1 MPRIYYCLLVP
12 ILLVAF
18 FSCSSAQKP
27 TSVSDLIASGAVVQK
42 LADGFGFTEGP
53 AADADGNVFFTDQ
66 PNNKIWKWGVD
77 SALTVFHDSPERAN
91 GMFFDLNGNL
101 LACADQY
108 FRLVSFNK
116 QGQMTVL
123 VDNFEGKRLNGPND
137 LWVHANGGIYF
148 TDPYYQRPWW
158 ERTAPEID
166 GQCVYYLK
174 PDRKSVIRVIDD
186 FVQPNGIIGAPDGKT
201 LYVADIAAGKTWS
214 YTINDEGTL
223 TNKKLFAPE
232 GSDGMTIDCLG
243 NVYLTNR
250 AVSVFAPDGVKLGV
264 IGVPEIPANV
274 CFGGIDKNTLFITA
288 RTGLYSITMQV
299 SGL

>member
-1 MPRIYYCLLVP
+1 LFVP
-12 ILLVAF
+12 VLVAAC
-18 FSCSSAQKP
+18 FSCGRAQKP
-27 TSVSDLIASGAVVQK
+27 KSVSDLLAPGAVVQK

-53 AADADGNVFFTDQ
+53 AADADGNVYFTDQ
-66 PNNKIWKWGVD
+66 PNNKIWKWGID

-91 GMFFDLNGNL
+91 GMFFDLNGDL
-101 LACADQY
+101 LACADQF

-116 QGQMTVL
+116 TGQMSVL
-123 VDNFEGKRLNGPND
+123 VDNFEGKNLNGPND
-137 LWVHANGGIYF
+137 LWADALGGIYF

-201 LYVADIAAGKTWS
+201 LYVADIGAGKTWS
-214 YTINDEGTL
+214 YSINDDGSL
-223 TNKKLFAPE
+223 TGKTLFAPE
-232 GSDGMTIDCLG
+232 GSDGMTIDRLG

-250 AVSVFAPDGVKLGV
+250 AISVFTSDGLKLGM
-264 IGVPEIPANV
+264 ISVPEIPANV
-274 CFGGIDKNTLFITA
+274 CFGGKNKTTLFITA
-288 RTGLYSITMQV
+288 RTGFYAINMQI
-299 SGL
+299 SGV